1 MNLKTKIRIESKSR
15 AAISL
20 ILNHIKNEFLGREFI
35 EKNEIVN
42 IDEYFIETGTKVE
55 KINYIDITCSGRMNK
70 LLIPVLID
78 KHTMGIDNEIY
89 DEIFIKITPEDS
101 NKVGDIGNM
110 VYDQFVGHKDYIDNN
125 VVLNIDNGT
134 DVRIWIE
141 KDSCKFPIF
150 FLSKF
155 YKPFS

>member
-1 MNLKTKIRIESKSR
+1 MITIMKNDRNFEYRIP
-15 AAISL
+15 
-20 ILNHIKNEFLGREFI
+20 
-35 EKNEIVN
+35 
-42 IDEYFIETGTKVE
+42 EYQT
-55 KINYIDITCSGRMNK
+55 
-70 LLIPVLID
+70 
-78 KHTMGIDNEIY
+78 EIY